1 MTVAG
6 EKGYSLV
13 ELLVTM
19 VILSVVISG
28 LTTVFISGSSAQVR
42 LNERFIA
49 QQNARLALDR
59 LRVDIHCATGAQAQ
73 TINTY
78 PGIKLN
84 VSSCSSTSP
93 ISYCVIQ
100 LTSTPVRYQLYRATG
115 TGATDCT
122 SSDSTRVLIADYL
135 TSSSVF
141 TTAAIPQ
148 YSLQTVGIDLKVGA
162 NGTSTTK
169 NAYELTDSIVA
180 RNSTRCTTGSTCA
193 APTVS

>member
-1 MTVAG
+1 VTS

-19 VILSVVISG
+19 VILSVVVGG

-42 LNERFIA
+42 LNERFQA
-49 QQNARLALDR
+49 QQNSRLALDR
-59 LRVDIHCATGAQAQ
+59 LRVDIHCASAAQAQ

-84 VSSCSSTSP
+84 VSNCSATSP
-93 ISYCVIQ
+93 VSYCVIQ
-100 LTSTPVRYQLYRATG
+100 FSSTPLRYQLYRATG

-122 SSDSTRVLIADYL
+122 SSDTTRVLIADYL

-141 TTAAIPQ
+141 TTSAIPQ
-148 YSLQTVGIDLKVGA
+148 NSLQTVGVDVKVGV
-162 NGTSTTK
+162 NGASTTK

-180 RNSTRCTTGSTCA
+180 RNSTRCTSGSTCA
-193 APTVS
+193 VPTVT

>member
-1 MTVAG
+1 MKA
-6 EKGYSLV
+6 EHGYSLV

-19 VILSVVISG
+19 VILSVVLSG

-42 LNERFIA
+42 LNERFVA
-49 QQNARLALDR
+49 QQNARLAMDR
-59 LRVDIHCATGAQAQ
+59 LRVDIHCASQAQAQ
-73 TINTY
+73 TINGY

-84 VSSCSSTSP
+84 VSNCSATSP
-93 ISYCVIQ
+93 VSYCVIQ

-115 TGATDCT
+115 TGTTDCT
-122 SSDSTRVLIADYL
+122 ATDTTRAMVADYL

-141 TTAAIPQ
+141 TTSAIPQ
-148 YSLQTVGIDLKVGA
+148 YSLQTVGIDIKVSM

-180 RNSTRCTTGSTCA
+180 RNSPRCTAGSTCA
-193 APTVS
+193 VPTVT

>member
-1 MTVAG
+1 VTQ

-19 VILSVVISG
+19 VILSVVVGG
-28 LTTVFISGSSAQVR
+28 LTTVFISGSSAQVN
-42 LNERFIA
+42 LDQRFQA

-59 LRVDIHCATGAQAQ
+59 IRVDVHCATAAQAQ

-84 VSSCSSTSP
+84 VSSCSTTSP
-93 ISYCVIQ
+93 VSYCVVQ
-100 LTSTPVRYQLYRATG
+100 FTSTPVRYQLFRATG

-122 SSDSTRVLIADYL
+122 SSDTTRVLIADYL

-148 YSLQTVGIDLKVGA
+148 HSLQTIGVDLKVGV
-162 NGTSTTK
+162 NTTSTTK

-180 RNSTRCTTGSTCA
+180 RNSTRCTTVSTCSV
-193 APTVS
+193 PSVP

>member
-1 MTVAG
+1 VTG

-19 VILSVVISG
+19 VILSIVVGG
-28 LTTVFISGSSAQVR
+28 LTTVFISGSSAQVN
-42 LNERFIA
+42 LDQRFQA

-59 LRVDIHCATGAQAQ
+59 IRVDVHCATAAQAQ

-84 VSSCSSTSP
+84 VSSCSTTSP
-93 ISYCVIQ
+93 ISYCVVQ
-100 LTSTPVRYQLYRATG
+100 FTSTPVRYQLFRATG

-122 SSDSTRVLIADYL
+122 STDNTRVLIADYL

-148 YSLQTVGIDLKVGA
+148 YSLQTIGVDLKVGV
-162 NGTSTTK
+162 NTTSTTK

-180 RNSTRCTTGSTCA
+180 RNSTRCTSGSTCSV
-193 APTVS
+193 PTVS